1 MHEKIML
8 WMECKNYCIPLP
20 TIRVIL
26 MEIQEDVCLNGGSRE
41 QASGLAQQ
49 FIEQVSAKL
58 N

>member
-1 MHEKIML
+1 
-8 WMECKNYCIPLP
+8 
-20 TIRVIL
+20 

-41 QASGLAQQ
+41 QACGLAQQ